1 MLVGGLR
8 QSTLFKLSV
17 FGSCGFL
24 TFCPTGRRRGLG
36 EHMFNSTCP
45 LFHPLLLSILSSI
58 PKTSVWLIFFFSL
71 IFLFPPFFYALLSS
85 LSFVLHFPFALSM
98 SILPPVVHPAAPPP
112 SRPPRESNE
121 RAWGSSK
128 CGSTSWREMQ
138 YRPRRPRAISLNS
151 TRFVCMCA
159 SGCVCSI
166 NWAHWAQT
174 LLLLA

>member
-45 LFHPLLLSILSSI
+45 LFHPLLPSILSSI
-58 PKTSVWLIFFFSL
+58 PKTSVWLIVFFLS

-85 LSFVLHFPFALSM
+85 LLFVFHFPFALSM
-98 SILPPVVHPAAPPP
+98 SILPPVVHPTAPHYPDLL
-112 SRPPRESNE
+112 E
-121 RAWGSSK
+121 RAAKEPEGAQNVARPAGERCNTGPGDRGQSR
-128 CGSTSWREMQ
+128 STVPGLYACVR
-138 YRPRRPRAISLNS
+138 LG
-151 TRFVCMCA
+151 VCA
-159 SGCVCSI
+159 V
-166 NWAHWAQT
+166 
-174 LLLLA
+174 